1 MMTATTSAPAAST
14 PPQERKYFL
23 TLLAYLYLDNHP
35 DRVGFTGTHPE
46 LLQWGLG
53 MGLVTPEEQK
63 HYLPGNGT
71 CKCC

>member
-1 MMTATTSAPAAST
+1 MTTT

-35 DRVGFTGTHPE
+35 DRVSFTGTHPE
-46 LLQWGLG
+46 LLHWGAG
-53 MGLVTPEEQK
+53 MGLATPQEVAY
-63 HYLPGNGT
+63 YLPGNGT